1 VPSSAV
7 LGQNADF
14 TQWEALELTAVMQG
28 VRVLEVAEHT
38 FVPAA
43 SAVLSDWGADV
54 IKVEPV
60 ERGDAMRGIMS
71 SGLSHLDGGEWHP
84 LLQHSNRGKRS
95 IALDLSV
102 AEGLEILYRIAET
115 ADVFLTNKLPAV
127 RAKLR
132 IDVEHIREV
141 NPKIVYVRGS
151 GYGSRGPDADRGGY
165 DTLGYWCRSG
175 VAAAAK
181 PLEIDG
187 MTGQPAPA
195 YGDSIGAMTIA
206 GGIAAGL
213 FHRERTGV
221 APVVDVS
228 LLATGMW
235 AMGAGIALSHAVNH
249 PWGQLPVGTNVGN
262 PLTRYFKTKDGH
274 WLQLSC
280 LQGFHYWP
288 DACRVIG
295 LMELVSDPRFA
306 DPESFLA
313 NSDAAVELLD
323 RRFATATLSEWKERL
338 ADFTGQWAP
347 VQDVLE
353 VMDDPQVLAN
363 GYIVEAEAPDGDK
376 HPLVATPVQFDGA
389 PSPTRRAPEFNEH
402 GDAIL
407 TGDLSME
414 WDTVIDL
421 KVKGVIG

>member
-1 VPSSAV
+1 M
-7 LGQNADF
+7 
-14 TQWEALELTAVMQG
+14 TAVMKG
-28 VRVLEVAEHT
+28 IRVLEVAEHT

-43 SAVLSDWGADV
+43 SAILSDWGADV
-54 IKVEPV
+54 IKIEPV

-71 SGLSHLDGGEWHP
+71 SGLSQLDGGNWHP

-95 IALDLSV
+95 VGLDLSSE
-102 AEGLEILYRIAET
+102 EGIEILYRLAET

-127 RAKLR
+127 RTKLR
-132 IDVEHIREV
+132 IDIDDIRAV
-141 NPKIVYVRGS
+141 NSGVVYVRGS

-175 VAAAAK
+175 AAFGAK
-181 PLEIDG
+181 PVEIDG
-187 MTGQPAPA
+187 MTGQPGPA

-206 GGIAAGL
+206 GGIAAAL
-213 FHRERTGV
+213 LHRERTGD

-235 AMGAGIALSHAVNH
+235 AMGAGIALSHSVNH
-249 PWGQLPVGTNVGN
+249 PWGQMPVGTNVGN
-262 PLTRYFKTKDGH
+262 PLTRYFRTQDGH

-288 DACRVIG
+288 EACRVTDLTDLIG
-295 LMELVSDPRFA
+295 DERFNTA
-306 DPESFLA
+306 EAFAA

-323 RRFATATLSEWKERL
+323 ERFASETLDTWKKKL
-338 ADFTGQWAP
+338 ADFKGQWAP
-347 VQDVLE
+347 VQSPLE
-353 VMDDPQVLAN
+353 VLDDPQVHAN
-363 GYIVEAEAPDGDK
+363 GYIAEAEDSDGKK

-389 PSPTRRAPEFNEH
+389 SSPTRRAPNFNEH
-402 GDAIL
+402 GDTIL
-407 TGDLSME
+407 TDDLGLD

-421 KVKGVIG
+421 KVKGVVA

>member
-1 VPSSAV
+1 
-7 LGQNADF
+7 
-14 TQWEALELTAVMQG
+14 MQG

-54 IKVEPV
+54 IKIEPV

-71 SGLSHLDGGEWHP
+71 SGLSQLDGGAWHP

-95 IALDLSV
+95 IGLDLS
-102 AEGLEILYRIAET
+102 APEGLEVLYRLAET

-132 IDVEHIREV
+132 IDVEDIRKV
-141 NPKIVYVRGS
+141 NPNIVYVRGT
-151 GYGSRGPDADRGGY
+151 GYGSRGPDANRGGY

-175 VAAAAK
+175 AAWGAK
-181 PLEIDG
+181 PVELDG
-187 MTGQPAPA
+187 LTGQPAPA

-206 GGIAAGL
+206 GGISAAL
-213 FHRERTGV
+213 FHRERTGD
-221 APVVDVS
+221 ASVVDVS

-235 AMGAGIALSHAVNH
+235 AIGAGIALSHSVNH
-249 PWGQLPVGTNVGN
+249 PWGQLPVGTDVGN

-274 WLQLSC
+274 FLQLSC

-288 DACRVIG
+288 EVCRVIG
-295 LMELVSDPRFA
+295 APELAEDQRFA
-306 DPESFLA
+306 DAKSFQA
-313 NSDAAVELLD
+313 NTGAAAALLD
-323 RRFATATLSEWKERL
+323 ERFAGATLADWKERL
-338 ADFTGQWAP
+338 ADFKGQWAP
-347 VQDVLE
+347 VQNALE

-363 GYIVEAEAPDGDK
+363 GYIVDAEGVDGVK

-389 PSPTRRAPEFNEH
+389 PAPTRRAPDFNEH

-407 TGDLSME
+407 TEDLSMD

-421 KVKGVIG
+421 KVKGVIA

>member
-1 VPSSAV
+1 M
-7 LGQNADF
+7 
-14 TQWEALELTAVMQG
+14 TAVMQG

-54 IKVEPV
+54 IKIEPV

-71 SGLSHLDGGEWHP
+71 SGLSHLDGGNWHP

-95 IALDLSV
+95 IGLDLSSP
-102 AEGLEILYRIAET
+102 EGIDILYRIAAT
-115 ADVFLTNKLPAV
+115 ADVFLTKKLPAV

-132 IDVEHIREV
+132 IDVEDIRNV
-141 NPKIVYVRGS
+141 NPNIVYVRGT

-175 VAAAAK
+175 AAYGAK
-181 PLEIDG
+181 PVEIDG

-206 GGIAAGL
+206 GGISAAL
-213 FHRERTGV
+213 FHRERTGE
-221 APVVDVS
+221 APLVDVS

-235 AMGAGIALSHAVNH
+235 AIGAGIALSHEVNH
-249 PWGQLPVGTNVGN
+249 PWGQMPVGTNVGN
-262 PLTRYFKTKDGH
+262 PLTRYFRTSDGH

-280 LQGFHYWP
+280 LQGFHYW
-288 DACRVIG
+288 AETCRVTG
-295 LMELVSDPRFA
+295 LDHLVGDERFA
-306 DPESFLA
+306 DAESFFA
-313 NSDAAVELLD
+313 NSDAAVALLD
-323 RRFATATLSEWKERL
+323 ERFASETMAEWKLRL
-338 ADFTGQWAP
+338 ADFKGQWAP
-347 VQDVLE
+347 VQSALE
-353 VMDDPQVLAN
+353 VMDDPQVAAN
-363 GYIVEAEAPDGDK
+363 GYIVEAAAVNGDK
-376 HPLVATPVQFDGA
+376 HPLVATPVQFDDE
-389 PSPTRRAPEFNEH
+389 PSPTRRAPDFNEH

-407 TGDLSME
+407 TGDLGID

-421 KVKGVIG
+421 KVKGVVA

>member
-1 VPSSAV
+1 MTS
-7 LGQNADF
+7 
-14 TQWEALELTAVMQG
+14 VMQG

-54 IKVEPV
+54 IKIEPV

-71 SGLSHLDGGEWHP
+71 SGLSNLDGGEWHP

-95 IALDLSV
+95 LGLDLSSD
-102 AEGLEILYRIAET
+102 EGIKILYDIAAR

-132 IDVEHIREV
+132 IDVDDIRAV
-141 NPKIVYVRGS
+141 NPRIIYVRGT
-151 GYGSRGPDADRGGY
+151 GYGVRGPDADRGGY

-175 VAAAAK
+175 AASGAK
-181 PLEIDG
+181 PVELDG

-206 GGIAAGL
+206 GGISAAL
-213 FHRERTGV
+213 FHRETTGE

-235 AMGAGIALSHAVNH
+235 AMGAGIALSHEVKH
-249 PWGQLPVGTNVGN
+249 PWGQMPIGTNVGN
-262 PLTRYFKTKDGH
+262 PLTRYFRTSDGH

-288 DACRVIG
+288 EACRVTG
-295 LMELVSDPRFA
+295 LTHLIDDERFA
-306 DPESFLA
+306 DAQTFMA
-313 NSDAAVELLD
+313 NSDAACALLD
-323 RRFATATLSEWKERL
+323 ERFASETLAEWKDRL
-338 ADFTGQWAP
+338 VDFKGQWAP
-347 VQDVLE
+347 VQNALE
-353 VMDDPQVLAN
+353 VMDDPQVAAN
-363 GYIVEAEAPDGDK
+363 GYIVHAETANGTP
-376 HPLVATPVQFDGA
+376 HPLVATPVQFDEQPA
-389 PSPTRRAPEFNEH
+389 PTRRAPDFNEH

-407 TGDLSME
+407 TEDLGMD
-414 WDTVIDL
+414 WDDVIDL
-421 KVKGVIG
+421 KVRGVVA